1 MIRTRTELQANY
13 KSVFCNGKTI
23 RMPIDNS
30 KPITEL
36 KWPEFVDLCLNSR
49 CRTGQTLLKQQDGSK
64 QNCYYCYASASL
76 NGEYFKNVVEKVKWL
91 FEQMTLN
98 QRVLQVAIGGGGEP
112 LEHED
117 FWKVC
122 ETLVDLQIVPNF
134 TTNGMLVTDET
145 VSRTKELGNACAITL
160 HEHMEPFWRRALK
173 KFVKSGAKL
182 NVHNI
187 ISDTAS
193 ILKFEQQY
201 KELKDDVD
209 YFVLLPYMN
218 VGHAA
223 KHPKK
228 IDFET
233 LERVVDK
240 IYLEGKL
247 AFGANFYNWLGK
259 NNHKF
264 NLNLYL
270 PEIFSKYVVLD
281 QDVPQFY
288 NNSFEMKPVPFN
300 HKDGCELGH
309 SRNDFNF
316 DNFITV

>member
-1 MIRTRTELQANY
+1 MIRTRTEPQANY
-13 KSVFCNGKTI
+13 RSVFCNGQTI

-36 KWPEFVDLCLNSR
+36 HFPEFVDLCLNSK
-49 CRTGQTLLKQQDGSK
+49 CKTGQTLLKQPDGSK

-91 FEQMTLN
+91 FGQMTEN
-98 QRVLQVAIGGGGEP
+98 QRVLQWACGGGGEP
-112 LEHED
+112 LEHPD

-122 ETLVDLQIVPNF
+122 EAGVELGIVPNY
-134 TTNGMLVTDET
+134 TTNGMLVSDET

-160 HEHMEPFWRRALK
+160 HEHMEPFWRRALN

-182 NVHNI
+182 NVHSI
-187 ISDTAS
+187 ISDTTS

-201 KELKDDVD
+201 NEFKDDVD

-247 AFGANFYNWLGK
+247 AFGANFYSWLEK
-259 NNHKF
+259 HNDKF
-264 NLNLYL
+264 NLNLYP

-288 NNSFEMKPVPFN
+288 NNSFEMKPVPFSHEN
-300 HKDGCELGH
+300 GCELGH
-309 SRNDFNF
+309 ARTDFN
-316 DNFITV
+316 ILG